1 MKDVLTKEKINEIIE
16 FHEKIDSLLKSY
28 LAFEKD
34 IICDNITWR
43 LRNSGSYYFRI
54 EYVDKNYK
62 PQSLCINFED
72 INNTL
77 MKKYVS

>member
-16 FHEKIDSLLKSY
+16 FNEKIDGLLKSY

-43 LRNSGSYYFRI
+43 LRNSGGYYFRI
-54 EYVDKNYK
+54 EYLDKKYK